1 MMGLNALSGIGGVR
15 TTAERAMKYACARVL
30 MPCRALEAFGPRVTV
45 CVKNENALYVLMPC
59 RALEAFGRSPH
70 TVAAYAADLAV
81 LMPCRALEAFGRS
94 TGLGLGEDKARL
106 RLNALSGIGGVRTA
120 SSVSRVNRC
129 RLRLNALSGI
139 GGVRTRAR
147 ASTSISGRSPS

>member
-81 LMPCRALEAFGRS
+81 LMPCRALEAFGLLPCPF
-94 TGLGLGEDKARL
+94 GHPGQVFLG
-106 RLNALSGIGGVRTA
+106 LNALSGIGGVRT
-120 SSVSRVNRC
+120 NHHGLD
-129 RLRLNALSGI
+129 LRDLALKS
-139 GGVRTRAR
+139 
-147 ASTSISGRSPS
+147 